1 MNALIIVAESAF
13 FSYSSGKAMI
23 PVRTQIKIPHE
34 NGISL
39 YMPGYIEDSG
49 TLDLIIVSVF
59 RRIFSGLSG
68 F

>member
-34 NGISL
+34 NGIS
-39 YMPGYIEDSG
+39 YTYPDISK
-49 TLDLIIVSVF
+49 IQVH
-59 RRIFSGLSG
+59 
-68 F
+68 